1 MGRAPP
7 QVLEGRPA
15 APWVVVDKVGT
26 GPTDQGL
33 DTEEDSLGSS
43 GQQSTPFLSTNPP
56 GTGSAGT
63 EGLGRD
69 RTSCAAPAK
78 EQVRSLGAQKLVFGN
93 HSHTSTSEY
102 KCS

>member
-43 GQQSTPFLSTNPP
+43 GQQSTPRGQTI
-56 GTGSAGT
+56 
-63 EGLGRD
+63 
-69 RTSCAAPAK
+69 
-78 EQVRSLGAQKLVFGN
+78 QVI
-93 HSHTSTSEY
+93 
-102 KCS
+102 CI